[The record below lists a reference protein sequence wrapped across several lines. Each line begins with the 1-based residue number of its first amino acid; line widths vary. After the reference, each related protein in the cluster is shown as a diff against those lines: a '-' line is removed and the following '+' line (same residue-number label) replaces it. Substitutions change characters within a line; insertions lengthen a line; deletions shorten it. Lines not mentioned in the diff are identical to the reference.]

1 MVRCI
6 VQFSEALYTSS
17 SERFRPIL
25 MDGEPAPKAT
35 ATSQA
40 NFQKEPLSAMEVL
53 SNLPEHKLVAKAQ
66 SGNEDAFTEL
76 VRRHSGQIYG
86 LSLNMLR
93 NREDAE
99 DNLQN
104 VLVKAFHHLD
114 RFEGNSQFS
123 TWLVRIAI
131 NEALMKLR
139 KRNSERI
146 SDFPEVVGSEDE
158 FRGLPEIEDSR
169 QDPERQ
175 YMSKE
180 LTRKV
185 FRGLNPSLQDT
196 FILQKAEGW
205 TNRELAQALGITV
218 STVKSRVFR
227 ARARLRQQLI
237 ALTDSAPVAFQ
248 G

>member
-1 MVRCI
+1 
-6 VQFSEALYTSS
+6 
-17 SERFRPIL
+17 
-25 MDGEPAPKAT
+25 
-35 ATSQA
+35 
-40 NFQKEPLSAMEVL
+40 
-53 SNLPEHKLVAKAQ
+53 
-66 SGNEDAFTEL
+66 
-76 VRRHSGQIYG
+76 
-86 LSLNMLR
+86 MLR

-104 VLVKAFHHLD
+104 VLVKAFHNIG

-123 TWLVRIAI
+123 TWLVRITI

-139 KRNSERI
+139 KRHSERI
-146 SDFPEVVGSEDE
+146 AEYTDLNSSDDEPRTFPD
-158 FRGLPEIEDSR
+158 IEDTR
-169 QDPERQ
+169 QDPERE

-180 LTRKV
+180 LARKA

-205 TNRELAQALGITV
+205 TNRELAEALGITV

-227 ARARLRQQLI
+227 ARARLRQQLH
-237 ALTDSAPVAFQ
+237 ALTHSESAALP

>member
-1 MVRCI
+1 MEI
-6 VQFSEALYTSS
+6 QASIP
-17 SERFRPIL
+17 ER
-25 MDGEPAPKAT
+25 
-35 ATSQA
+35 Q
-40 NFQKEPLSAMEVL
+40 
-53 SNLPEHKLVAKAQ
+53 LVARAQ
-66 SGNEDAFTEL
+66 AGNDEAFTEL
-76 VRRHSGQIYG
+76 VRRHSGQVYG

-104 VLVKAFHHLD
+104 VLVKAFHHID

-123 TWLVRIAI
+123 TWLVRITI

-146 SDFPEVVGSEDE
+146 SDYHDTNNSEDE
-158 FRGLPEIEDSR
+158 PRPFPEIEDSR

-180 LTRKV
+180 LTRKA
-185 FRGLNPSLQDT
+185 FSGLNPSLQDT

-227 ARARLRQQLI
+227 ARVRLRQQLLS
-237 ALTDSAPVAFQ
+237 LTQTGPVALQ

>member
-1 MVRCI
+1 
-6 VQFSEALYTSS
+6 
-17 SERFRPIL
+17 
-25 MDGEPAPKAT
+25 
-35 ATSQA
+35 
-40 NFQKEPLSAMEVL
+40 MEVQ
-53 SNLPEHKLVAKAQ
+53 SNLPERTLVAKAQ
-66 SGNEDAFTEL
+66 SGNEEAFTEL
-76 VRRHSGQIYG
+76 VRRHSGQVYG

-99 DNLQN
+99 DNVQN
-104 VLVKAFHHLD
+104 VLVKAFHHIH
-114 RFEGNSQFS
+114 RFEGQSQFS

-146 SDFPEVVGSEDE
+146 SDYHEPNGSDDEPLNFPEIADV
-158 FRGLPEIEDSR
+158 R

-175 YMSKE
+175 YISKE
-180 LTRKV
+180 LAAKV

-218 STVKSRVFR
+218 STVKSRIFR
-227 ARARLRQQLI
+227 ARVRLRQQLL
-237 ALTDSAPVAFQ
+237 ALAEAQPALQS
-248 G
+248 

>member
-1 MVRCI
+1 MK
-6 VQFSEALYTSS
+6 T
-17 SERFRPIL
+17 P
-25 MDGEPAPKAT
+25 
-35 ATSQA
+35 
-40 NFQKEPLSAMEVL
+40 
-53 SNLPEHKLVAKAQ
+53 SNLPERVLVAKAQ

-76 VRRHSGQIYG
+76 VRRHSGQVYG

-104 VLVKAFHHLD
+104 VLVKAFHHID

-123 TWLVRIAI
+123 TWLVRITI

-146 SDFPEVVGSEDE
+146 SDYQAGNGPDDE
-158 FRGLPEIEDSR
+158 PRTFPEIEDTR

-180 LTRKV
+180 LASKA

-227 ARARLRQQLI
+227 ARVRLRQQLL
-237 ALTDSAPVAFQ
+237 ALTEPQPVALQ
-248 G
+248 N

>member
-1 MVRCI
+1 METR
-6 VQFSEALYTSS
+6 TSVP
-17 SERFRPIL
+17 ER
-25 MDGEPAPKAT
+25 T
-35 ATSQA
+35 
-40 NFQKEPLSAMEVL
+40 
-53 SNLPEHKLVAKAQ
+53 LVAQAQ
-66 SGNEDAFTEL
+66 AGSEEAFTEL

-99 DNLQN
+99 DNVQN
-104 VLVKAFHHLD
+104 VLVKAFHNIG

-123 TWLVRIAI
+123 TWLVRITI

-146 SDFPEVVGSEDE
+146 SEYHDANATEDE
-158 FRGLPEIEDSR
+158 PRNFPEIEDTR
-169 QDPERQ
+169 QDPERE
-175 YMSKE
+175 YISKE

-185 FRGLNPSLQDT
+185 FCGLNPSLQDT

-205 TNRELAQALGITV
+205 TNRELAEALGITV

-227 ARARLRQQLI
+227 ARVRLRQQLI
-237 ALTDSAPVAFQ
+237 ALTQTEQVALQ

>member
-1 MVRCI
+1 METP
-6 VQFSEALYTSS
+6 SNL
-17 SERFRPIL
+17 SER
-25 MDGEPAPKAT
+25 A
-35 ATSQA
+35 
-40 NFQKEPLSAMEVL
+40 
-53 SNLPEHKLVAKAQ
+53 LVSRAQ
-66 SGNEDAFTEL
+66 SGNEEAFTEL
-76 VRRHSGQIYG
+76 VRRHSGQVYG

-104 VLVKAFHHLD
+104 VLVKAFHNIE

-123 TWLVRIAI
+123 TWLVRITI

-146 SDFPEVVGSEDE
+146 SDYQAISNNDDE
-158 FRGLPEIEDSR
+158 PRAFPEIEDTR
-169 QDPERQ
+169 QDLERQ

-180 LTRKV
+180 LARKV
-185 FRGLNPSLQDT
+185 FHGLNPSLQDT

-218 STVKSRVFR
+218 STVKSRIFR
-227 ARARLRQQLI
+227 ARVRLRQQLR
-237 ALTDSAPVAFQ
+237 ALVPESQSVALQ
-248 G
+248 N

>member
-1 MVRCI
+1 MRAH
-6 VQFSEALYTSS
+6 STP
-17 SERFRPIL
+17 ER
-25 MDGEPAPKAT
+25 
-35 ATSQA
+35 
-40 NFQKEPLSAMEVL
+40 VL
-53 SNLPEHKLVAKAQ
+53 VTKAQ
-66 SGNEDAFTEL
+66 AGSEKAFTEL

-99 DNLQN
+99 DNVQN
-104 VLVKAFHHLD
+104 VLVKAYD
-114 RFEGNSQFS
+114 NINRFEGNSQFS
-123 TWLVRIAI
+123 TWLVRITI
-131 NEALMKLR
+131 NEALMRLR

-146 SDFPEVVGSEDE
+146 SDYHDVNAPEEEQRGFPELED
-158 FRGLPEIEDSR
+158 LR
-169 QDPERQ
+169 QNPERE

-180 LTRKV
+180 LAAKA

-205 TNRELAQALGITV
+205 TNRELAEALGITV

-227 ARARLRQQLI
+227 ARIRLRQQLL
-237 ALTDSAPVAFQ
+237 ALTHSEPVIVQ

>member
-1 MVRCI
+1 
-6 VQFSEALYTSS
+6 
-17 SERFRPIL
+17 
-25 MDGEPAPKAT
+25 
-35 ATSQA
+35 
-40 NFQKEPLSAMEVL
+40 METT
-53 SNLPEHKLVAKAQ
+53 SNLPERVLVAKAQ
-66 SGNEDAFTEL
+66 SGNEEAFTEL
-76 VRRHSGQIYG
+76 VRKHSGQVYA

-104 VLVKAFHHLD
+104 VLVKAFHNIA

-146 SDFPEVVGSEDE
+146 SDYQNVNESDVETRF
-158 FRGLPEIEDSR
+158 PEIEDTR

-180 LTRKV
+180 LARKA

-218 STVKSRVFR
+218 STVKSRIFR
-227 ARARLRQQLI
+227 ARVRLRQQLL
-237 ALTDSAPVAFQ
+237 ALTDSQPIALQ
-248 G
+248 S

>member
-1 MVRCI
+1 M
-6 VQFSEALYTSS
+6 EAQSH
-17 SERFRPIL
+17 
-25 MDGEPAPKAT
+25 
-35 ATSQA
+35 
-40 NFQKEPLSAMEVL
+40 
-53 SNLPEHKLVAKAQ
+53 LPERILVAKAQ
-66 SGNEDAFTEL
+66 SGNEEAFTEL
-76 VRRHSGQIYG
+76 VRRHSGQVYG

-104 VLVKAFHHLD
+104 VLVKAFHHIH

-146 SDFPEVVGSEDE
+146 SDYHEPNASGDEPLGFPEIADA
-158 FRGLPEIEDSR
+158 R

-175 YMSKE
+175 YISKE
-180 LTRKV
+180 LARKA
-185 FRGLNPSLQDT
+185 FSGLNPSLQDT

-218 STVKSRVFR
+218 STVKSRIFR
-227 ARARLRQQLI
+227 ARVRLRQQLL
-237 ALTDSAPVAFQ
+237 ALAQPQPALQS
-248 G
+248 

>member
-1 MVRCI
+1 
-6 VQFSEALYTSS
+6 
-17 SERFRPIL
+17 
-25 MDGEPAPKAT
+25 MDTP
-35 ATSQA
+35 
-40 NFQKEPLSAMEVL
+40 
-53 SNLPEHKLVAKAQ
+53 SNLPERVLVAKAQ
-66 SGNEDAFTEL
+66 SGNEEAFTEL
-76 VRRHSGQIYG
+76 VRRHSGQVYG

-99 DNLQN
+99 DNVQN
-104 VLVKAFHHLD
+104 VLVKAYHHIA

-146 SDFPEVVGSEDE
+146 SDYQSVNESGDE
-158 FRGLPEIEDSR
+158 TRFPEIEDAR

-180 LTRKV
+180 LARKA

-218 STVKSRVFR
+218 STVKSRIFR
-227 ARARLRQQLI
+227 ARIRLRQQLL
-237 ALTDSAPVAFQ
+237 ALTDSQPIAFQ
-248 G
+248 N

>member
-1 MVRCI
+1 
-6 VQFSEALYTSS
+6 
-17 SERFRPIL
+17 
-25 MDGEPAPKAT
+25 
-35 ATSQA
+35 
-40 NFQKEPLSAMEVL
+40 METL
-53 SNLPEHKLVAKAQ
+53 LNLPERVLVAKAQ
-66 SGNEDAFTEL
+66 SGNEQAFTEL
-76 VRRHSGQIYG
+76 VRRHSGQVYG

-99 DNLQN
+99 DNVQN
-104 VLVKAFHHLD
+104 VLVKAFRNLD
-114 RFEGNSQFS
+114 RFQGNSQFS

-146 SDFPEVVGSEDE
+146 SDYQDGNSSDDE
-158 FRGLPEIEDSR
+158 PRTFPEIEDTR

-180 LTRKV
+180 LARKA
-185 FRGLNPSLQDT
+185 FSGLNESLQDT

-227 ARARLRQQLI
+227 ARVRLRQQLLS
-237 ALTDSAPVAFQ
+237 LTDSQPIALQ
-248 G
+248 N